1 MHQQQQKGL
10 LGRMQRAGLWAFA
23 FIIGLGYGSE
33 AMASE
38 LVEICFNYSCA
49 SHDLVLILD
58 ADVEAIRQQMGQPS
72 DATAERS
79 RLGQAIAAFYAVA
92 ARTTPIWKDRARNY
106 PLDPDESG
114 KMDCIDHAHNTT
126 AFLQIMQD
134 QGLMT
139 FHQVQP
145 KVRRLRFI
153 DEHWSASI
161 ADKVSGASF
170 AVDPWFFDFGHPAAV
185 IPEATW
191 RWGRDPDH

>member
-10 LGRMQRAGLWAFA
+10 FELMRQTGVWAIAFTLWLASGA
-23 FIIGLGYGSE
+23 E

-38 LVEICFNYSCA
+38 LLDICFNYGCA

-58 ADVEAIRQQMGQPS
+58 ADIQAIRQRMGQPT
-72 DATAERS
+72 TAVEERS

-106 PLDPDESG
+106 PKDPDESG

-126 AFLQIMQD
+126 GFLKIMQD
-134 QGLMT
+134 QGMLN
-139 FHQVQP
+139 FHQVQH

-153 DEHWSASI
+153 DEHWSAR
-161 ADKVSGASF
+161 VSDNATGEAF

-185 IPEATW
+185 IPMEQW
-191 RWGRDPDH
+191 RWGRDPDQ